1 MRRVLEQLFN
11 VDCFLTRISPRLLVS
26 LVPVGHAIKV
36 PEEKGH
42 DQGTFDSAHQ
52 EGLVLNPY
60 QIRIRLEIIMEV
72 VQVNYSGNIL
82 AEKDEKVG
90 PLGHQSLADLF
101 LVLPGDKENKDE
113 RVIL

>member
-1 MRRVLEQLFN
+1 MRRVLEQLLN
-11 VDCFLTRISPRLLVS
+11 VDSFLTRVSPRLLVS

-60 QIRIRLEIIMEV
+60 KIRVGLKIIMEI

-82 AEKDEKVG
+82 TEKDEKVG
-90 PLGHQSLADLF
+90 PLGH
-101 LVLPGDKENKDE
+101 
-113 RVIL
+113 